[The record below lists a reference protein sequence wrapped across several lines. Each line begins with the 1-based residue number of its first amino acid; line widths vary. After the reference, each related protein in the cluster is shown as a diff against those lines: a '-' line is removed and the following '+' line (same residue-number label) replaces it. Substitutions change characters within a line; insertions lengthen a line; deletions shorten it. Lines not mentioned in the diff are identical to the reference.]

1 MAFVGGGDL
10 VGRVLAGRYRLL
22 NPIGTGGSGR
32 VLLADDITLKR
43 RVAVKVLHPALA
55 DDPGFLR
62 RFQNEARLAAAL
74 HHPNVMAVHD
84 WGEDAGVPFMVME
97 ALTGGSLRG
106 ILDAGGR
113 LTPAQAA
120 HVGAQVASALEYAH
134 GRGFV
139 HRDIK
144 PANLLFDE
152 HGIVRVADFGLARAL
167 AEASWTEPSGS
178 VLGTARYASPE
189 QASGV
194 ALDGRADLYALALCL
209 VEAVTGVLPFA
220 SDTALGTLAAR
231 TLGPIEAPSELGPLA
246 AVVER
251 AGQVHPEDR
260 YPDAATMR
268 GAIEDA
274 GRRLPPPGPLG
285 LAGLDASI
293 VDPNPTQIPATRPV
307 LFDQEADTGTVPGPG
322 VRPAT
327 AGRRRVR
334 VSASMVVGAA
344 IAAALIGGVALI
356 GIPDLGAQVTVPNTV
371 GGSAASA
378 REAIARAGLLVRE
391 DERFSDDPAGTVVA
405 QDPAPGHEVREGGRV
420 DLVVS
425 RGAAPIAVPK
435 VAGRPLAEAQQ
446 ALTDAGFTVEVQ
458 RRYDEDRPRDTVL
471 ATRPAGRAPRYSTVT
486 LVVSDGK
493 RPIPIPD
500 VAGQSYDAAVAAITN
515 AGFAPV
521 RGDAFS
527 DSVASGTVIGT
538 DPKGGGTAQPGAQV
552 RIIVS
557 RGPDVVTVPGVR
569 GLSLDAA
576 SAALAAAG
584 LDSAVSGAY
593 RPGATVRASDPP
605 AGTTVKRGSTVTLF
619 F

>member
-32 VLLADDITLKR
+32 VFLADDVTLKR

-84 WGEDAGVPFMVME
+84 WGEDGGVPFMVME

-231 TLGPIEAPSELGPLA
+231 TLTPIDAPADLGPLA

-251 AGQVHPEDR
+251 AGQVHPDDR

-293 VDPNPTQIPATRPV
+293 ADPNPTQIPATRPV
-307 LFDQEADTGTVPGPG
+307 LFDQEADAAPAA
-322 VRPAT
+322 RPAPVP
-327 AGRRRVR
+327 RRPFRISV
-334 VSASMVVGAA
+334 SMVVGAA

-356 GIPDLGAQVTVPNTV
+356 GLPNLGAQVTVPNTV
-371 GGSAASA
+371 GGTVASA
-378 REAIARAGLLVRE
+378 RDAIARAGLLVRE

-405 QDPAPGHEVREGGRV
+405 QDPAPGREVREGGEV
-420 DLVVS
+420 ALVVS
-425 RGAAPIAVPK
+425 RGAAPIAIPVESGQS
-435 VAGRPLAEAQQ
+435 VTDAQA
-446 ALTDAGFTVEVQ
+446 ALTEAGFTVEVQ
-458 RRYDEDRPRDTVL
+458 RRYDEERPRDTVIT
-471 ATRPAGRAPRYSTVT
+471 TRPAGRAPRYSTVT
-486 LVVSDGK
+486 LVVSDGR

-500 VAGQSYDAAVAAITN
+500 VAGRSYDDAVAEITN

-527 DSVASGTVIGT
+527 DTVPSGTVIGT
-538 DPKGGGTAQPGAQV
+538 DPSGDGTAQPGAQV

-576 SAALAAAG
+576 SAALQAAG
-584 LDSAVSGAY
+584 LNSAVSGAY
-593 RPGATVRASDPP
+593 RPGATVRATDPP
-605 AGTTVKRGSTVTLF
+605 AGSTVKRNATVTLF

>member
-22 NPIGTGGSGR
+22 TPIGTGGSGR
-32 VLLADDITLKR
+32 VFLADDVTLKR

-84 WGEDAGVPFMVME
+84 WGEDGGVPFMVME

-231 TLGPIEAPSELGPLA
+231 TLTPIEAPGDLGPLA

-293 VDPNPTQIPATRPV
+293 ADPNPTQIPATRPV
-307 LFDQEADTGTVPGPG
+307 LFDQEADAAPAP
-322 VRPAT
+322 RPAP
-327 AGRRRVR
+327 APRRRFR
-334 VSASMVVGAA
+334 ISASMVVGAA

-356 GIPDLGAQVTVPNTV
+356 GIPNLGAQVTVPNTV
-371 GGSAASA
+371 GGTVASA
-378 REAIARAGLLVRE
+378 RDAIARAGLLVRE

-405 QDPAPGHEVREGGRV
+405 QDPAPGHEVREGGEV
-420 DLVVS
+420 ELVVS
-425 RGAAPIAVPK
+425 RGAAPIAIPVE
-435 VAGRPLAEAQQ
+435 AGESLADAQA
-446 ALTDAGFTVEVQ
+446 ALTEAGFTVEVQ
-458 RRYDEDRPRDTVL
+458 RRYDEERPRDTVIT
-471 ATRPAGRAPRYSTVT
+471 TRPAGRAPRYSTVT
-486 LVVSDGK
+486 LVVSDGR

-500 VAGQSYDAAVAAITN
+500 VAGQSYDAAVAEITN

-527 DSVASGTVIGT
+527 DTVPSGTVIGT
-538 DPKGGGTAQPGAQV
+538 DPKGDGTAQPGAQV

-557 RGPDVVTVPGVR
+557 RGPDVVTVPAVR

-576 SAALAAAG
+576 SAALQAAG
-584 LDSAVSGAY
+584 LNSAVSGAY
-593 RPGATVRASDPP
+593 RPGATVRATDPP
-605 AGTTVKRGSTVTLF
+605 AGTTVKRNATVTLF

>member
-22 NPIGTGGSGR
+22 SPIGTGGSGR
-32 VLLADDITLKR
+32 VYLADDITLKR

-84 WGEDAGVPFMVME
+84 WGEDGGVPFMVME

-113 LTPAQAA
+113 LTPSQAA
-120 HVGAQVASALEYAH
+120 HVGAQVAGALEYAH

-189 QASGV
+189 QASG
-194 ALDGRADLYALALCL
+194 APLDGRADLYALALCL
-209 VEAVTGVLPFA
+209 VEAVTGTLPFA
-220 SDTALGTLAAR
+220 ADTALGTLAAR
-231 TLGPIEAPSELGPLA
+231 TLTPIDAPAELGPLV

-251 AGQVHPEDR
+251 AGQIHPDDR

-285 LAGLDASI
+285 LAGLDATI
-293 VDPNPTQIPATRPV
+293 ADPNPTQIPATRPI
-307 LFDQEADTGTVPGPG
+307 LFDQEAEAA
-322 VRPAT
+322 PAPRVET
-327 AGRRRVR
+327 APRRRVR
-334 VSASMVVGAA
+334 ISASMVVGAA

-356 GIPDLGAQVTVPNTV
+356 GVPNLGAQVTVPNTV
-371 GGSAASA
+371 GGTVRSA
-378 REAIARAGLLVRE
+378 RAAIAEVGLLVRE
-391 DERFSDDPAGTVVA
+391 DERFSDDPVGTVVA
-405 QDPAPGHEVREGGRV
+405 QQPAPGHDVREGGAV
-420 DLVVS
+420 ELVVS
-425 RGAAPIAVPK
+425 RGAAPIAIPK
-435 VAGRPLAEAQQ
+435 VTGRPLADAQR
-446 ALTDAGFTVEVQ
+446 ALTDAGFTVDVQ
-458 RRYDEDRPRDTVL
+458 RRYDEAVAKDVVL
-471 ATRPAGRAPRYSTVT
+471 GTRPLGRAPRYSTVT
-486 LVVSDGK
+486 VIVSDGK
-493 RPIPIPD
+493 QPIPIPN
-500 VAGQSYDAAVAAITN
+500 VGGQSYDNAVAAITN
-515 AGFAPV
+515 AGFTPV

-527 DSVASGTVIGT
+527 DTVASGTVIGT
-538 DPKGGGTAQPGAQV
+538 EPKGGGTAQPGTQV

-557 RGPDVVTVPGVR
+557 KGPDVVTVPAVR
-569 GLSLDAA
+569 GQSLDAA
-576 SAALAAAG
+576 SAALQAAG
-584 LDSAVSGAY
+584 LSSAVSGAY
-593 RPGATVRASDPP
+593 RPGATVRATDPP
-605 AGTTVKRGSTVTLF
+605 AGTTVKRGATVTLF

>member
-22 NPIGTGGSGR
+22 TPIGTGGSGR
-32 VLLADDITLKR
+32 VFLADDVTLKR

-84 WGEDAGVPFMVME
+84 WGEDGGVPFMVME

-231 TLGPIEAPSELGPLA
+231 TLTPIEAPGDLGPLA

-293 VDPNPTQIPATRPV
+293 ADPNPTQIPATRPV
-307 LFDQEADTGTVPGPG
+307 LFDQEADAAPAP
-322 VRPAT
+322 RPAP
-327 AGRRRVR
+327 APRRRFR
-334 VSASMVVGAA
+334 ISASMVVGAA

-356 GIPDLGAQVTVPNTV
+356 GIPNLGAQVTVPNTV
-371 GGSAASA
+371 GGTVASA
-378 REAIARAGLLVRE
+378 RDAIARAGLLVRE

-405 QDPAPGHEVREGGRV
+405 QDPAPGHEVREGGEV
-420 DLVVS
+420 ELVVS
-425 RGAAPIAVPK
+425 RGAAPIAIPVE
-435 VAGRPLAEAQQ
+435 AGESLADAQA
-446 ALTDAGFTVEVQ
+446 ALTEAGFTVEVQ
-458 RRYDEDRPRDTVL
+458 RRYDEERPRDTVIT
-471 ATRPAGRAPRYSTVT
+471 TRPAGRAPRYSTVT
-486 LVVSDGK
+486 LVVSDGR

-500 VAGQSYDAAVAAITN
+500 VAGQSYDAAVAEITN

-527 DSVASGTVIGT
+527 DTVPSGTVIGT
-538 DPKGGGTAQPGAQV
+538 DPKGDGTAQPGAQV

-557 RGPDVVTVPGVR
+557 RGPDVVTVPAVR

-576 SAALAAAG
+576 SAALQAG
-584 LDSAVSGAY
+584 GLNSAVSGAY
-593 RPGATVRASDPP
+593 RPGATVRATDPP
-605 AGTTVKRGSTVTLF
+605 AGTTVKRNATVTLF

>member
-22 NPIGTGGSGR
+22 TPIGTGGSGR
-32 VLLADDITLKR
+32 VFLADDLTLKR

-84 WGEDAGVPFMVME
+84 WGEDGGVPFMVME

-231 TLGPIEAPSELGPLA
+231 TLNPIEAPADLGPLV

-251 AGQVHPEDR
+251 AGRVHPEDR

-285 LAGLDASI
+285 LAGLGASI
-293 VDPNPTQIPATRPV
+293 ADPNPTQIPASRPV
-307 LFDQEADTGTVPGPG
+307 LFDQEADAAPGPAPG
-322 VRPAT
+322 PAP
-327 AGRRRVR
+327 RRRFRISV
-334 VSASMVVGAA
+334 SMVVGAA
-344 IAAALIGGVALI
+344 IAAALIGAVALI
-356 GIPDLGAQVTVPNTV
+356 GVPDLGAQVTVPNTV
-371 GGSAASA
+371 GGTVASA
-378 REAIARAGLLVRE
+378 RDAIARAGLLVQE

-405 QDPAPGHEVREGGRV
+405 QEPSPGHEVREGGEIR
-420 DLVVS
+420 LVVS
-425 RGAAPIAVPK
+425 RGAAPIAIPR
-435 VAGRPLAEAQQ
+435 VAGRPLAEAQTT
-446 ALTDAGFTVEVQ
+446 LTDAGFTVEVQ
-458 RRYDEDRPRDTVL
+458 RRYDEERPKDTVI
-471 ATRPAGRAPRYSTVT
+471 ATRPAGRAPRFSTVT
-486 LVVSDGK
+486 LVVSDGR

-527 DSVASGTVIGT
+527 DTVASGTVIGT
-538 DPKGGGTAQPGAQV
+538 DPAGDGTAQPGAQV

-557 RGPDVVTVPGVR
+557 KGPDVVTVPSVR

-576 SAALAAAG
+576 SAALQAAG
-584 LDSAVSGAY
+584 LNAAVSGAY
-593 RPGATVRASDPP
+593 RPGATVRATDPP
-605 AGTTVKRGSTVTLF
+605 AGTTVKRNATVTLF

>member
-22 NPIGTGGSGR
+22 TPIGTGGSGR
-32 VLLADDITLKR
+32 VFLADDLTLKR

-84 WGEDAGVPFMVME
+84 WGEDGGVPFMVME

-113 LTPAQAA
+113 LSPAQAA

-231 TLGPIEAPSELGPLA
+231 TLNPIEAPAALGPLV

-251 AGQVHPEDR
+251 AGRVHPEDR

-293 VDPNPTQIPATRPV
+293 ADPNPTQIPASRPV
-307 LFDQEADTGTVPGPG
+307 LFDQEADAAPGPAPG
-322 VRPAT
+322 PAP
-327 AGRRRVR
+327 RRRVR
-334 VSASMVVGAA
+334 ISMSMVVGAA
-344 IAAALIGGVALI
+344 IAAALIGAVALI
-356 GIPDLGAQVTVPNTV
+356 GVPDLGAQVTVPNTV
-371 GGSAASA
+371 GGTVASA
-378 REAIARAGLLVRE
+378 RDAIARAGLLVQE
-391 DERFSDDPAGTVVA
+391 DERFSDDPAGTVIA
-405 QDPAPGHEVREGGRV
+405 QEPSPGHEVREGGEIR
-420 DLVVS
+420 LVVS
-425 RGAAPIAVPK
+425 RGAAPIAIPR
-435 VAGRPLAEAQQ
+435 VAGRPLTEAQTT
-446 ALTDAGFTVEVQ
+446 LTDAGFTVEVQ
-458 RRYDEDRPRDTVL
+458 RRYDEERPKDTVI
-471 ATRPAGRAPRYSTVT
+471 ATRPAGRAPRFSTVT
-486 LVVSDGK
+486 LVVSDGR

-500 VAGQSYDAAVAAITN
+500 VAGQSYDAAVAAIAN

-527 DSVASGTVIGT
+527 DTVPSGTVIGT
-538 DPKGGGTAQPGAQV
+538 DPAGDGTAQPGAQV

-557 RGPDVVTVPGVR
+557 KGPDVVTVPSVR

-576 SAALAAAG
+576 SAALQAAG
-584 LDSAVSGAY
+584 LNSAVSGAY
-593 RPGATVRASDPP
+593 RPGATVRATDPP
-605 AGTTVKRGSTVTLF
+605 AGTTVKRNATVTLF